1 MLGWLG
7 WSIVFVGLWLI
18 GQRDIRGFYCNIAAS
33 VLIGIDAIQLG
44 IWSLFVSQVAFMLL
58 NCWNIHTWRK
68 SDGTKV
74 QP

>member
-18 GQRDIRGFYCNIAAS
+18 GKRDIRGFYCNMGAG
-33 VLIGIDAIQLG
+33 VLIGINAIQLG
-44 IWSLFVSQVAFMLL
+44 IWSLLVSQIAFMLL
-58 NCWNIHTWRK
+58 NCWNIHKWRK